1 MRAYVIGAILVGL
14 IMGFA
19 FSPSQA
25 LEPSYGGDTT
35 YIGDVGVTGDVDV
48 TGDITASGDI
58 DATGDMSADEVT
70 ANTHTGGI
78 FNGTYFGDGT
88 NISNIPGSGTNLNLY
103 FTNTPNGLVPYRQ
116 MTTDS
121 SVLSADMIV
130 LTNTVAGDYSVLYN
144 GISDTGVPGITVMPG
159 GVYSIHVHA
168 LTSSTP
174 KTVEMYSQFLIYNG
188 TGEELI
194 ATSETVTLTTVMTS
208 YDMSMI
214 VPDTVIEATDRYV
227 VHIFSQVSGSG
238 ATPDVEVHVEGSS
251 ISRLE
256 AAGPNLSVDT
266 FMPYTGAIKNV
277 ISTHGVQADNLAVT
291 SYEVGTIANDVTI
304 DFSNGGFQ
312 QFTLT
317 NTVANL
323 LAFTNVVDGG
333 MYTLLVQQPSIA
345 NGTIV
350 WPANVKWEDG
360 SAPTLTNYN
369 ASIDII
375 MLLYNGT
382 NFYGTAVND
391 MK

>member
-1 MRAYVIGAILVGL
+1 MRAYVIGALVGL
-14 IMGFA
+14 IMGLA

-48 TGDITASGDI
+48 TGDISASGDI

-78 FNGTYFGDGT
+78 FNGTFFGNGA
-88 NISNIPGSGTNLNLY
+88 NLSNIPGSGTNLNLY
-103 FTNTPNGLVPYRQ
+103 LTNTPNGLVPYRQ

-121 SVLSADMIV
+121 SILSDDMIV

-159 GVYSIHVHA
+159 GVYSVHVHA

-174 KTVEMYSQFLIYNG
+174 KTVEMYSEFLIYNG

-214 VPDTVIEATDRYV
+214 VPDTVISATDRYV
-227 VHIFSQVSGSG
+227 VHIFSQVSGAG

-251 ISRLE
+251 ISRLA

-266 FMPYTGAIKNV
+266 FVPYTGAIKNV
-277 ISTHGVQADNLAVT
+277 ISTHGAQFDNLAVT
-291 SYEVGTIANDVTI
+291 PYYAGTIANSYTV
-304 DFSNGGFQ
+304 DFSLGGVQ
-312 QFTLT
+312 TMTLT
-317 NTVANL
+317 NTVATRF
-323 LAFTNVVDGG
+323 AFTNTVDGG
-333 MYTLLVQQPSIA
+333 LYSLILTQPSLA
-345 NGTIV
+345 NATTFWPDEVLWKSGT
-350 WPANVKWEDG
+350 
-360 SAPTLTNYN
+360 APTITNSN
-369 ASIDII
+369 GAVDII
-375 MLLYNGT
+375 QLI
-382 NFYGTAVND
+382 AVNSSVIFGSHVAD
-391 MK
+391 MQ